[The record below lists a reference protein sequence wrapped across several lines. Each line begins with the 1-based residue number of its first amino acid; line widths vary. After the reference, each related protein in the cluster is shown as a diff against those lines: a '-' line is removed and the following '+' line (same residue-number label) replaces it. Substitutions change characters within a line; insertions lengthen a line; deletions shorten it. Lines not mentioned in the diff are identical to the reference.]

1 MAAAHFF
8 NLSVSTTCRY
18 DDAATQLR
26 VTFHPP
32 ASLYQPRRLWH
43 ITQSECLPGH
53 RLQYELRE
61 SRMTPP
67 DCTTVALRWFLLQS
81 RTPLCSSEDSR
92 YALDSSQHTDYDCEA
107 YKCPRIPWGDA
118 RLEMEMMPALST
130 HRNKGCIKMGVEA
143 GSTIYSC
150 FEPIADSVTRWVI

>member
-43 ITQSECLPGH
+43 IRMFTRNPNVYLAIGYNMSCEN
-53 RLQYELRE
+53 RE
-61 SRMTPP
+61 WLSP

-92 YALDSSQHTDYDCEA
+92 YAPDSSQRTDYV
-107 YKCPRIPWGDA
+107 
-118 RLEMEMMPALST
+118 RLTSVPESLE
-130 HRNKGCIKMGVEA
+130 
-143 GSTIYSC
+143 
-150 FEPIADSVTRWVI
+150 VTRVWRWRWCQHYQPIETRDALRWVWRQVRLFIVVLSQ